1 VLFHSSVL
9 SHALSCCFL
18 SPDGP
23 DHINVALNPL
33 VPHHQAQRRRCQ
45 NLAFLPFHVQQWC
58 QKNNVGVS
66 RPTGSG
72 TTDSAEIEHRIS
84 INIAFM
90 VVSLQH
96 LRPPG
101 SDPPAQQAAALVFCS
116 LAVTKKTTAISSLLL
131 SLSQEPTDENERG
144 EEGFCSETTSHN
156 SQTRTEKRLLIGERN
171 SEGFCV
177 GDARPAIGS
186 HTLGLS
192 EISSLAQSRPH
203 DPAPRPGAP
212 QTRPPQSPNPY
223 KHAIPVPALVG

>member
-116 LAVTKKTTAISSLLL
+116 LAVTKKNHRDKLTAA
-131 SLSQEPTDENERG
+131 QPRTNRRKREGRG
-144 EEGFCSETTSHN
+144 GILQRNHKPQLANTHG
-156 SQTRTEKRLLIGERN
+156 EKATHR
-171 SEGFCV
+171 
-177 GDARPAIGS
+177 
-186 HTLGLS
+186 
-192 EISSLAQSRPH
+192 
-203 DPAPRPGAP
+203 
-212 QTRPPQSPNPY
+212 
-223 KHAIPVPALVG
+223 